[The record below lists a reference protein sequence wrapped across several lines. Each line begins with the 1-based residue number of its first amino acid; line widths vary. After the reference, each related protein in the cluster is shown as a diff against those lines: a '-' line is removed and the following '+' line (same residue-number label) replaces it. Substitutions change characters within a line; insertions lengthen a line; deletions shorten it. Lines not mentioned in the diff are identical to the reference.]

1 MKPAIALFEY
11 TSVAEGIAAGDAMV
25 KRAPLE
31 GIYAGTVQPGRYLI
45 IVGGS
50 VAAVEEAW
58 LEAHE
63 GASVRPEEAVF
74 LPNLEPRIL
83 AHLCGDDRGAEDPD
97 ADDSDADDA
106 DADDADTGTVEALGI
121 LETRRAPAALEAA
134 DAGLKGAEVALLDIR
149 LSDGLGGKAYVLFSG
164 AQSSVEAAIEIA
176 AARVGQDALVATSVI
191 PQFHPEMLAN
201 LRGEARFMR
210 RLRSHKP

>member
-11 TSVAEGIAAGDAMV
+11 TSIASGITAGDAMV

-58 LEAHE
+58 LEAHD
-63 GASVRPEEAVF
+63 GAKVRPEEAVF

-83 AHLCGDDRGAEDPD
+83 ARLCGDDTGAEDPE
-97 ADDSDADDA
+97 ADN
-106 DADDADTGTVEALGI
+106 ADTGTVEALGI

-164 AQSSVEAAIEIA
+164 AQSSVEAAIQIA
-176 AARVGQDALVATSVI
+176 VDRVGQDALVASTVI